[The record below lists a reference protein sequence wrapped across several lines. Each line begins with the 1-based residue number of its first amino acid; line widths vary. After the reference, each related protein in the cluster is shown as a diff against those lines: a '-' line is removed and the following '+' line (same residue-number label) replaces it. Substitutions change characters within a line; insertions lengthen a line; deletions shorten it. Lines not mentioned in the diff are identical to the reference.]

1 MAVIHLNEKEYED
14 HVLKAKGLTLVDF
27 WATWCGPCRMV
38 APIVEELADEFP
50 EVKVYKVDVDENQE
64 LALAN
69 KVASI
74 PTFLLYKDGEVIKK
88 IVGAVSKSELI
99 QAIRQFQ

>member
-1 MAVIHLNEKEYED
+1 MAVIHLNEKESED
-14 HVLKAKGLTLVDF
+14 LVFKAKGLTLVDF

>member
-14 HVLKAKGLTLVDF
+14 QVLKAKGLTLVDF
-27 WATWCGPCRMV
+27 WVTWCGPCRMV

-64 LALAN
+64 LAN

>member
-14 HVLKAKGLTLVDF
+14 QVLKAKGLTLVDF

-50 EVKVYKVDVDENQE
+50 EVKVYI
-64 LALAN
+64 L
-69 KVASI
+69 
-74 PTFLLYKDGEVIKK
+74 
-88 IVGAVSKSELI
+88 
-99 QAIRQFQ
+99 

>member
-14 HVLKAKGLTLVDF
+14 QVLKAKGLTLVDF

-64 LALAN
+64 Q
-69 KVASI
+69 SCI
-74 PTFLLYKDGEVIKK
+74 DSDIFI
-88 IVGAVSKSELI
+88 I
-99 QAIRQFQ
+99 